1 MEAEHA
7 ARLATEIV
15 GLEVLDLM
23 VNEEAAFRTEKRKI
37 CQVSY
42 NRRKKKRKLEVLVNW
57 GEKDEVR
64 LLQVDFG
71 GEEGENHSGDM
82 DAGRWVSLNLTVS
95 VASLQDD
102 TRQRSMCEYTMPPS
116 EMMANQLVK
125 QLMENAWSILEGSIL
140 GATFARELI

>member
-1 MEAEHA
+1 M
-7 ARLATEIV
+7 
-15 GLEVLDLM
+15 
-23 VNEEAAFRTEKRKI
+23 
-37 CQVSY
+37 
-42 NRRKKKRKLEVLVNW
+42 
-57 GEKDEVR
+57 
-64 LLQVDFG
+64 
-71 GEEGENHSGDM
+71 
-82 DAGRWVSLNLTVS
+82 SLNLTVS

>member
-37 CQVSY
+37 SQDGD
-42 NRRKKKRKLEVLVNW
+42 NRRKKKRKLEVLVNL
-57 GEKDEVR
+57 GEKDEVTR

-102 TRQRSMCEYTMPPS
+102 TRQRSMCEYTMPP
-116 EMMANQLVK
+116 Q
-125 QLMENAWSILEGSIL
+125 
-140 GATFARELI
+140 